1 MYTNIGLLRTSR
13 AARLAAEAEY
23 LHDPNPD
30 KKRNEAAPELELVCV
45 NHVMHPHEM
54 HPPCTVHCVFNYTML
69 FHEGY
74 VFTRLPSPFS
84 LLPSLFAL
92 RSSLSYRY
100 VSREAYLDEIMEAAS
115 ATVRS
120 RRRQVLMCCNP
131 PLGAIAL
138 GSNGVV
144 TLWSYSYSH

>member
-54 HPPCTVHCVFNYTML
+54 HPPCTVHCVSDAVRQRIYIICVCDEPIHLVTCCT
-69 FHEGY
+69 
-74 VFTRLPSPFS
+74 VFSYMISMNPF
-84 LLPSLFAL
+84 
-92 RSSLSYRY
+92 
-100 VSREAYLDEIMEAAS
+100 
-115 ATVRS
+115 TV
-120 RRRQVLMCCNP
+120 
-131 PLGAIAL
+131 
-138 GSNGVV
+138 
-144 TLWSYSYSH
+144 